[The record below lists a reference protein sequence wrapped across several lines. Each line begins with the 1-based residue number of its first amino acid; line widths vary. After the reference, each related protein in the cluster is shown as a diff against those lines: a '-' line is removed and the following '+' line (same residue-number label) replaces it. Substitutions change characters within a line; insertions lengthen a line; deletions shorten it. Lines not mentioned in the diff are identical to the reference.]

1 MEKQVI
7 KTGKF
12 SAEYF
17 VTDIENGSEEVKEWS
32 PVIILN
38 GIRCS
43 ER

>member
-17 VTDIENGSEEVKEWS
+17 VTDIENGSEEVKEIS
-32 PVIILN
+32 VVVADKMIN
-38 GIRCS
+38 K
-43 ER
+43 EEK